1 MGGMTNMKTEKM
13 NMESGN
19 YEWEELPS
27 LPIWTDEEGYTHDQ
41 RLVKN
46 YFLSL
51 K

>member
-1 MGGMTNMKTEKM
+1 MKTEKM

-41 RLVKN
+41 RLVEN
-46 YFLSL
+46 YFLTL